1 MGARRQRS
9 RVTAPGRDSV
19 RPHGAGARAPA
30 GAAGDGARYLRYDE
44 SRPARAGIN
53 HLRRNLEVLLREAH
67 LLGRLAVLPA
77 LNLAPQHNFG
87 VDRQWRWDA
96 YFDLDGSALVDAAGT
111 ARALPLAA
119 QPPPAGCPALVVP
132 PGAPVPESAAG
143 QPCVVRQ
150 VANPVFGKEVPGAR
164 RGPPHFRFRPAPRV
178 LELADRVVTELRDRG
193 GGEFGAVHV
202 RRRDRLFGPMRWLT
216 GPARVRARLQAG
228 GVPDGAVVYLL
239 SDEREGGFWE
249 PLASRYDLARWEDF
263 PELGSIVS
271 RTAPGGPDNYL
282 LYEVEKQV
290 MREASRRIE
299 TFPGADYEPSDATLV
314 PPAVWTPARLARR
327 SKNAAG
333 ERFRRTV
340 RLAVRGVAGPRGLE
354 AARRVA
360 ARFPRGGRG
369 PE

>member
-1 MGARRQRS
+1 M
-9 RVTAPGRDSV
+9 
-19 RPHGAGARAPA
+19 RPHDTEARATTGDAPRA
-30 GAAGDGARYLRYDE
+30 SAYGAEDPRRYLRYDE
-44 SRPARAGIN
+44 TRPARAGIN
-53 HLRRNLEVLLREAH
+53 HLRRNLEALLREAH
-67 LLGRLAVLPA
+67 LLGRRAVLPA

-87 VDRQWRWDA
+87 VERQWRWDT
-96 YFDLDGSALVDAAGT
+96 YFDLDRSSLVDTAGT
-111 ARALPLAA
+111 VHALPLVAK
-119 QPPPAGCPALVVP
+119 PPPAGCPALVLAPGVP
-132 PGAPVPESAAG
+132 APESAAG
-143 QPCVVRQ
+143 QPLVVRQ
-150 VANPVFGKEVPGAR
+150 VTNPVFGKEIPCAR
-164 RGPPHFRFRPAPRV
+164 YGPPDIRFRPAPRV
-178 LELADRVVTELRDRG
+178 LELATHVVARLRDRG
-193 GGEFGAVHV
+193 GGEFSAVHV

-216 GPARVRARLQAG
+216 GPARVRARLQAV

-239 SDEREGGFWE
+239 SDERAAGFWA

-263 PELGSIVS
+263 PELGGIVS

-299 TFPGADYEPSDATLV
+299 TFPGTDYEPSHATLV
-314 PPAVWTPARLARR
+314 PPAVWMLARLARR

-333 ERFRRTV
+333 EGFRRTV

-354 AARRVA
+354 AVRRVA